1 MKRLLLFV
9 LVPAVVVALVGAF
22 ALTSDTGYSTEPTRE
37 YLALGDSLGWGY
49 GASDPATKGYV
60 PLFHDFLESEDSW
73 DIDLLLNNL
82 SVPGATSTSLI
93 NQVIYPPDQTQLSL
107 ALAELALRNGDA
119 DPKNDVVVV
128 TVDIGGN
135 DLLATLPYCLS
146 GPTPACFAA
155 HDAAFATI
163 STNLDY
169 ILGELRAA
177 AGPGTT
183 MIVMT
188 YYNSFVGQGCPYN
201 ALAWLGALA
210 LEGNT
215 ALGRPE
221 GANDVI
227 REVAAAHDAKV
238 AELVPGGEFP
248 ALLGPTNILP
258 DCVHAN
264 DSGYAIIADAFADA
278 HGLRGVGGIVELQV
292 DNSPAPSLQQS
303 DTASFSYSNIALAA
317 AGIAV
322 AAIAL
327 AAGGW
332 YAKRRWLGRSV

>member
-9 LVPAVVVALVGAF
+9 LVPAVVVGLVAAF
-22 ALTSDTGYSTEPTRE
+22 ALTSDSGYSTGPTRE
-37 YLALGDSLGWGY
+37 YLALGNSLGYGY

-60 PLFHDFLESEDSW
+60 PLFRDFLESEDGW

-82 SVPGATSTSLI
+82 SIPGATSTSLI
-93 NQVIYPPDQTQLSL
+93 SDELPT
-107 ALAELALRNGDA
+107 ALAELAARNGDVGHE
-119 DPKNDVVVV
+119 NDVVVV

-135 DLLATLPYCLS
+135 DLLATLPACIA

-155 HDAAFATI
+155 HDAVFATI

-169 ILGELRAA
+169 TLGELRAA
-177 AGPGTT
+177 AGPDTT

-188 YYNSFVGQGCPYN
+188 YYNSFVGVGCPYN
-201 ALAWLGALA
+201 ALAWLGELA
-210 LEGNT
+210 LEGNL
-215 ALGRPE
+215 AWGRPT

-227 REVAAAHDAKV
+227 RSVAAAHNAKV

-248 ALLGPTNILP
+248 ALLGPTDILP

-278 HGLRGVGGIVELQV
+278 HGTRGVGGIVELRV
-292 DNSPAPSLQQS
+292 DNSPGPALQQS
-303 DTASFSYSNIALAA
+303 DTAGSSSYYNIALAA
-317 AGIAV
+317 AGIA
-322 AAIAL
+322 AGAIIAL
-327 AAGGW
+327 AAGAW
-332 YAKRRWLGRSV
+332 YARRRWLGKSV